1 MTMATTDTGCA
12 DEPNPRKIG
21 GILTPPLMRDAEYL
35 RSLGYTDSEIV
46 RRGVATLA
54 THERQIRGVR
64 V

>member
-1 MTMATTDTGCA
+1 MTTMTTDADCA
-12 DEPNPRKIG
+12 SEPNPRKIG
-21 GILTPPLMRDAEYL
+21 GILTPPLMRDADYL

-46 RRGVATLA
+46 RRGVAALA